1 MVKQG
6 WTGLEEFF
14 CQEDFSKTW
23 LDPSVSPRNASD
35 MFSRIPD
42 ANFCP
47 KVVCMAVSAGSLRQA
62 DLLSGA
68 LLPGLDFRL
77 TIPSP
82 DTTHDGGGMEATS
95 IRVKIM
101 PHGGTSDTTGTI
113 SQSPAMSSKG
123 GLT

>member
-1 MVKQG
+1 
-6 WTGLEEFF
+6 
-14 CQEDFSKTW
+14 
-23 LDPSVSPRNASD
+23 

-62 DLLSGA
+62 DLLSGG

-82 DTTHDGGGMEATS
+82 DTTHDGGGIE
-95 IRVKIM
+95 
-101 PHGGTSDTTGTI
+101 PGGPLDRGEELSAYGFSSQAWRLLCQDTDSCRTGERRT
-113 SQSPAMSSKG
+113 Q
-123 GLT
+123 LVL